1 MYKANSHVTTTQV
14 KNITNTSEVLQAP
27 IPGQESLP
35 LAKEITIPSLMAI
48 IYFLMLEFM
57 LPTFLVRFFHSVLCF
72 QDSAI

>member
-35 LAKEITIPSLMAI
+35 HAKEITIPSLMA